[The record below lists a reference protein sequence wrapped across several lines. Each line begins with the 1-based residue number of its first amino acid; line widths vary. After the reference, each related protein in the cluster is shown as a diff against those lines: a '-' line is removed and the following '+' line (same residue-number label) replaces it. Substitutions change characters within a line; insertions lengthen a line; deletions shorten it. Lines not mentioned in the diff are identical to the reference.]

1 MEIRAAT
8 GDDVDAIRAVAR
20 ASLGASYGHAITE
33 TVLEAA
39 VDRWYDRD
47 ALGADI
53 ADDRVVFP
61 VTVADGKVVGFAE
74 SYVVDRR
81 ERVGEIDWLHVHPDH
96 RGEGV
101 GTALLAHV
109 EATLRERGVDRVEG
123 AVLSANEAGTTFYER
138 EGYERVDERLVDI
151 GHDSFPEHRYRKTL
165 SEGVAVED
173 AETVT
178 TDDGT
183 ELHVALTESSRGSE
197 GPFYVVYA
205 DPDHEERYGFRCGA
219 CGSLDVA
226 VDTMER
232 VVCNECG
239 NRRKPARWDA
249 AYL

>member
-1 MEIRAAT
+1 MDIRPAT
-8 GDDVDAIRAVAR
+8 GADVDAIREVAR
-20 ASLGASYGHAITE
+20 ASLEASYGHAITE

-39 VDRWYDRD
+39 VDRWYDRE
-47 ALGADI
+47 ALEADV
-53 ADDRVVFP
+53 ADSGTVFP
-61 VTVADGKVVGFAE
+61 VAVADGEVVGFAE

-96 RGEGV
+96 RGEGI
-101 GTALLAHV
+101 GARLLEHV
-109 EATLRERGVDRVEG
+109 EAELREKGVDRIEG
-123 AVLSANEAGTTFYER
+123 AVLAANEAGAGFYER

-151 GHDSFPEHRYRKTL
+151 GHDSFPEHRYRKAV
-165 SEGVAVED
+165 SEGVAVAD

-178 TDDGT
+178 TDDGR
-183 ELHVALTESSRGSE
+183 ELHVALTETSRGSE
-197 GPFYVVYA
+197 GPFYTVYA
-205 DPDHEERYGFRCGA
+205 DPDHEERFGFRCGA

-226 VDTMER
+226 GDTMER